1 MGNRIIIKWRIK
13 KNVSTN
19 DFYKKHWS
27 GRKKMKDSIIFNL
40 EKYDTIKISGEY
52 EVYVRVNNRLD
63 VDNNSAAIKV
73 IIDHIK
79 ELKWIKDDN
88 PKNFK
93 KLTIESTDKIER
105 NLMIV
110 EVIEL

>member
-1 MGNRIIIKWRIK
+1 MKNKITIRWNIK

-19 DFYKKHWS
+19 DYYKTHFRSRPKL
-27 GRKKMKDSIIFNL
+27 KESIIFNL
-40 EKYDTIKISGEY
+40 EKDDTIKIGGEY

-63 VDNNSAAIKV
+63 VDNNSAAVKV

-79 ELKWIKDDN
+79 ELQWIKDDN

-93 KLTIESTDKIER
+93 KLTIESTDKIQR

-110 EVIEL
+110 EIQEI